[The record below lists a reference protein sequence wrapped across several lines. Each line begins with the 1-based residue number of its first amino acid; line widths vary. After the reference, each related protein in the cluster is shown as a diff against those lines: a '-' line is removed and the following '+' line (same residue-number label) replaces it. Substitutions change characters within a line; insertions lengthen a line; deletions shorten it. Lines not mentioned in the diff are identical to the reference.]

1 MLSAHALAKLSESQ
15 EKLESALTSPNY
27 EELVLLTAYW
37 ALMDWCRP
45 TEREPMP
52 LEYTA
57 ELYDISR
64 SAKKYK
70 RSRFD
75 NRRGLGVPSH
85 RRVKVRG
92 LGKQGVR

>member
-1 MLSAHALAKLSESQ
+1 MLSAHALADLNESE

-27 EELVLLTAYW
+27 EEMVLLTAYW

-45 TEREPMP
+45 TGREPMP
-52 LEYTA
+52 VKYTA

-64 SAKKYK
+64 AAKKYK

-75 NRRGLGVPSH
+75 DRRGLGVPRH
-85 RRVKVRG
+85 RHVKVRG
-92 LGKQGVR
+92 LGKTA